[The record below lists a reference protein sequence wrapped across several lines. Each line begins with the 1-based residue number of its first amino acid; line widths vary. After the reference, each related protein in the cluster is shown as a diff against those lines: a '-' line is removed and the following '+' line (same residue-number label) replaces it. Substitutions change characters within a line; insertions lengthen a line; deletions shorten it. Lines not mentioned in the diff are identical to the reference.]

1 MSLSIVSR
9 SMEGVTVLDLSGRI
23 SLGEGA
29 EQVHDAICDLVGKG
43 EKNILLNMAGVS
55 YIDSAGLGE
64 LVRAYTTARSQRAS
78 VKLLNPSDRVKYVLQ
93 LTKLHKFFE
102 IYDDEAS
109 ALASCK

>member
-1 MSLSIVSR
+1 MPLTIVSR
-9 SMEGVTVLDLSGRI
+9 SMDGVTVLDLSGRI

-29 EQVHDAICDLVGKG
+29 EQVHDTVCGLVGEGQKA
-43 EKNILLNMAGVS
+43 ILLNMASVS

-78 VKLLNPSDRVKYVLQ
+78 VKLLSPSDRVKYVLQ
-93 LTKLHKFFE
+93 ITRLHKFFE
-102 IYDDEAS
+102 IYDDESS